1 MAKKK
6 RNRKLIKNNSYK
18 LEELGIQ
25 KDDITKEELIDIY
38 AEAYYK
44 ALKRIE
50 NESKSENE
58 SEHKAKNYK
67 KYERVQYFLN
77 VLFFPWRIRK
87 KFKLKDNIYDN
98 MLTLII
104 SLIMYGIG
112 GVLQLISLVGVIGI
126 ISGIGKLQVTALL
139 WIGVIVIY
147 CLFFASV
154 IIISAK
160 QFSKE
165 KDSNK
170 IYAVSSIIIAL
181 ISCIIST
188 VAFIMQFFM

>member
-1 MAKKK
+1 LTKNK
-6 RNRKLIKNNSYK
+6 RNRKLIKNNGYK

-25 KDDITKEELIDIY
+25 KDDLTKEELIDIY

-50 NESKSENE
+50 NESRSENE
-58 SEHKAKNYK
+58 PEHKVKDYK
-67 KYERVQYFLN
+67 KYEWVQYFLN

-112 GVLQLISLVGVIGI
+112 AVLQLISLVGVIGI

-160 QFSKE
+160 QFSNE

-170 IYAVSSIIIAL
+170 IYAFSSIIIAL
-181 ISCIIST
+181 ISCII
-188 VAFIMQFFM
+188 MQFLM

>member
-6 RNRKLIKNNSYK
+6 RNRKSIKNNGYK

-25 KDDITKEELIDIY
+25 KDDIIKEELIDIY

-58 SEHKAKNYK
+58 PEQKVKKYK
-67 KYERVQYFLN
+67 KYEWVQYFLN
-77 VLFFPWRIRK
+77 VVFFPWKIHE
-87 KFKLKDNIYDN
+87 KFKLKDNIYDD

-104 SLIMYGIG
+104 SFIMYGIG
-112 GVLQLISLVGVIGI
+112 GFLQLVSLGGVIGI
-126 ISGIGKLQVTALL
+126 I
-139 WIGVIVIY
+139 WIVVIVIY
-147 CLFFASV
+147 CLFLASV

-160 QFSKE
+160 QFSNE

-170 IYAVSSIIIAL
+170 IYAFSSIIIAV

-188 VAFIMQFFM
+188 VTFVMQFLM

>member
-1 MAKKK
+1 MGAI
-6 RNRKLIKNNSYK
+6 L
-18 LEELGIQ
+18 
-25 KDDITKEELIDIY
+25 
-38 AEAYYK
+38 
-44 ALKRIE
+44 
-50 NESKSENE
+50 SKCSI
-58 SEHKAKNYK
+58 
-67 KYERVQYFLN
+67 
-77 VLFFPWRIRK
+77 FPWRIRK

-112 GVLQLISLVGVIGI
+112 AVLQLISLVGVIGI

-147 CLFFASV
+147 CLFLASV

-160 QFSKE
+160 QFSNE

-170 IYAVSSIIIAL
+170 IYAFSSIIIAL

-188 VAFIMQFFM
+188 VTFVMQFLM

>member
-6 RNRKLIKNNSYK
+6 RNRKSIKNNGYK

-50 NESKSENE
+50 NESRSENE
-58 SEHKAKNYK
+58 PEHKVKDYK
-67 KYERVQYFLN
+67 KYEWVQYFLN

-104 SLIMYGIG
+104 SLYFVNSFATSFFILFYANFCNSSSNNSAD
-112 GVLQLISLVGVIGI
+112 VL
-126 ISGIGKLQVTALL
+126 K
-139 WIGVIVIY
+139 
-147 CLFFASV
+147 
-154 IIISAK
+154 
-160 QFSKE
+160 
-165 KDSNK
+165 SN
-170 IYAVSSIIIAL
+170 IPL
-181 ISCIIST
+181 G
-188 VAFIMQFFM
+188 

>member
-1 MAKKK
+1 
-6 RNRKLIKNNSYK
+6 
-18 LEELGIQ
+18 
-25 KDDITKEELIDIY
+25 
-38 AEAYYK
+38 
-44 ALKRIE
+44 
-50 NESKSENE
+50 
-58 SEHKAKNYK
+58 
-67 KYERVQYFLN
+67 
-77 VLFFPWRIRK
+77 
-87 KFKLKDNIYDN
+87 

-160 QFSKE
+160 QFSNE
-165 KDSNK
+165 EDSNK
-170 IYAVSSIIIAL
+170 IYAF

-188 VAFIMQFFM
+188 VTFVVQFLM

>member
-1 MAKKK
+1 MTKNK
-6 RNRKLIKNNSYK
+6 RNRKLIKNNGYK

-25 KDDITKEELIDIY
+25 KDDLTKEELIDIY

-50 NESKSENE
+50 NESRSENE
-58 SEHKAKNYK
+58 PEHKVKD
-67 KYERVQYFLN
+67 YEWVQYFLN

-112 GVLQLISLVGVIGI
+112 AVLQLISLVGVIGI

-160 QFSKE
+160 QFSNE

-170 IYAVSSIIIAL
+170 IYAFSSIIIAL

-188 VAFIMQFFM
+188 VTFVMQFLM

>member
-6 RNRKLIKNNSYK
+6 RNRKSIKNNGYT

-50 NESKSENE
+50 N
-58 SEHKAKNYK
+58 
-67 KYERVQYFLN
+67 
-77 VLFFPWRIRK
+77 
-87 KFKLKDNIYDN
+87 IYDN

-104 SLIMYGIG
+104 SFIMYGIG

-126 ISGIGKLQVTALL
+126 ISGIGKLQGTALL
-139 WIGVIVIY
+139 WIVVIVIY

-160 QFSKE
+160 QFSNE

-170 IYAVSSIIIAL
+170 IYAFSSIIIAL

-188 VAFIMQFFM
+188 VTFVMQFLM

>member
-6 RNRKLIKNNSYK
+6 RNRKLIKNSGYK

-25 KDDITKEELIDIY
+25 KDDLTKEELIDIY
-38 AEAYYK
+38 AKAYYK

-58 SEHKAKNYK
+58 PKHKVKKYK
-67 KYERVQYFLN
+67 KYEWVQYFLN
-77 VLFFPWRIRK
+77 VIFFPWRIRK
-87 KFKLKDNIYDN
+87 KFKLKDNIYDD

-104 SLIMYGIG
+104 SFIMCGIG
-112 GVLQLISLVGVIGI
+112 GFLQLVSLGCVIGI
-126 ISGIGKLQVTALL
+126 ARNIGKLQVTTLL
-139 WIGVIVIY
+139 WIVVIVIY
-147 CLFFASV
+147 CLFFASI

-160 QFSKE
+160 QFSNE

-170 IYAVSSIIIAL
+170 IYAFSSIIIAL

-188 VAFIMQFFM
+188 ITFVVQFLM

>member
-6 RNRKLIKNNSYK
+6 RNRKSIKNNGYK

-25 KDDITKEELIDIY
+25 KDDIIKEELIDIY

-58 SEHKAKNYK
+58 PEQKVKKYK
-67 KYERVQYFLN
+67 KYEWVQYFLN
-77 VLFFPWRIRK
+77 VVFFPWKIH
-87 KFKLKDNIYDN
+87 
-98 MLTLII
+98 
-104 SLIMYGIG
+104 IMYGIG
-112 GVLQLISLVGVIGI
+112 GFLQLVSLGGVIGI
-126 ISGIGKLQVTALL
+126 VKNIGKLQVTALI
-139 WIGVIVIY
+139 WIVVIVIY
-147 CLFFASV
+147 CLFLASV

-160 QFSKE
+160 QFSNE

-170 IYAVSSIIIAL
+170 IYAFSSIIIAV

-188 VAFIMQFFM
+188 VTFVMQFLM

>member
-6 RNRKLIKNNSYK
+6 RNRKSIKNNGYK
-18 LEELGIQ
+18 LEELGIEHKCIKPHTPKQ
-25 KDDITKEELIDIY
+25 NGKDIY

-50 NESKSENE
+50 NESRSENE
-58 SEHKAKNYK
+58 PEHKVKDYK
-67 KYERVQYFLN
+67 KYEWVQYFLN

-112 GVLQLISLVGVIGI
+112 AVLQLISLVGVIGI

-147 CLFFASV
+147 CLFFASER
-154 IIISAK
+154 S
-160 QFSKE
+160 SK
-165 KDSNK
+165 
-170 IYAVSSIIIAL
+170 SIIPCDSILA
-181 ISCIIST
+181 SAHT
-188 VAFIMQFFM
+188 

>member
-6 RNRKLIKNNSYK
+6 RNRKSIKNNGYK

-38 AEAYYK
+38 ADAYYK

-58 SEHKAKNYK
+58 PEHKVK
-67 KYERVQYFLN
+67 KYEWVQYFLN
-77 VLFFPWRIRK
+77 VLFFPWKIHE
-87 KFKLKDNIYDN
+87 KFKLKDNIYDD

-104 SLIMYGIG
+104 SLIMYFIG
-112 GVLQLISLVGVIGI
+112 GFLQLVSLGGVIGI
-126 ISGIGKLQVTALL
+126 INNIGKLQVTVLL

-188 VAFIMQFFM
+188 VAFVMQFFM

>member
-6 RNRKLIKNNSYK
+6 RNRKSIKNNGYK

-38 AEAYYK
+38 ADAYYK

-58 SEHKAKNYK
+58 PEHKVKKYK
-67 KYERVQYFLN
+67 KYEWVQYFLN
-77 VLFFPWRIRK
+77 VLFFPWKIHE
-87 KFKLKDNIYDN
+87 KFKLKDNIYDD

-104 SLIMYGIG
+104 SLIMYFIG
-112 GVLQLISLVGVIGI
+112 GFLQLVSLGGVIGI
-126 ISGIGKLQVTALL
+126 INNIGKLQVTVLL

-188 VAFIMQFFM
+188 VAFVMQFLM

>member
-1 MAKKK
+1 MTKNK
-6 RNRKLIKNNSYK
+6 RNRKLIKNNGYK

-25 KDDITKEELIDIY
+25 KDDLTKEELIDIY

-50 NESKSENE
+50 NESRSENE
-58 SEHKAKNYK
+58 PEHKVKDYK
-67 KYERVQYFLN
+67 KYEWVQYFLN

-98 MLTLII
+98 MLTLI
-104 SLIMYGIG
+104 MYGIG
-112 GVLQLISLVGVIGI
+112 AVLQLISLVGVIGI

-160 QFSKE
+160 QFSNE

-170 IYAVSSIIIAL
+170 IYAFSSIIIAL

-188 VAFIMQFFM
+188 VTFVMQFFM